1 MNDWIVRDVN
11 TGDEWHKDSRQEC
24 EQAVDEFGSVRDLE
38 IIPPDSEASN
48 GTEEASDANT
58 TDVVE
63 TTPDGGQAA
72 TVTNTQ
78 PDDVV
83 DVPDEGPSLDENPTD
98 WLPGH
103 FIDEIQGVPTVNR
116 KGYCMIASKYGVSVT
131 AEPVTTASES
141 GFEYAEFRAIATT
154 EDGKEYSGFGSAHVD
169 RQDGDDAH
177 LLNELAETRALKRA
191 CAWATGIGLTAIE
204 ELKNEL

>member
-1 MNDWIVRDVN
+1 MTVTLIDNNRDR
-11 TGDEWHKDSRQEC
+11 EK
-24 EQAVDEFGSVRDLE
+24 EFETRAEAEEKKQDMIGLGASPKDLE
-38 IIPPDSEASN
+38 IVATDE
-48 GTEEASDANT
+48 TEETADANT
-58 TDVVE
+58 TEVVE

-72 TVTNTQ
+72 TVANTQ

-83 DVPDEGPSLDENPTD
+83 NVPDEGPSLDENPTD